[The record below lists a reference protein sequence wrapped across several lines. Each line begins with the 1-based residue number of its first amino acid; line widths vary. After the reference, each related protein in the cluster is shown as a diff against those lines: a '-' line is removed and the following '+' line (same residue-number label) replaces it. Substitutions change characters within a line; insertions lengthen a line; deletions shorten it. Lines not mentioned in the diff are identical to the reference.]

1 MSSDAESIYRH
12 QVQASIAAM
21 EASLVLG
28 PAVSKAATLMT
39 DALGKGQHLY
49 ACGNGGSAA
58 DASHFTTELLCRLKD
73 DRAPLPAVALT
84 ADSSFLTAT
93 SNDYGYDEVFARQV
107 RGLGKAGDVLVAI
120 STSGNSANIRLALEA
135 AKEREMATVSL
146 LGREGGLCAGLAD
159 AEIIVPCQSTA
170 RIQEVHQVIIHTL
183 CLITEHTLFGMPD
196 SL

>member
-1 MSSDAESIYRH
+1 MSSDAESIYR
-12 QVQASIAAM
+12 QQIQASIASM

-28 PAVSKAATLMT
+28 PDVSKAAKLMAN
-39 DALGKGQHLY
+39 ALGKGQHLY

-73 DRAPLPAVALT
+73 DRPPLPAVALT

-107 RGLGKAGDVLVAI
+107 RGLGKSGDVLVAI
-120 STSGNSANIRLALEA
+120 STSGDSTNIKLALEM
-135 AKEREMATVSL
+135 AKEQNMVTVSL

-183 CLITEHTLFGMPD
+183 CLITEHTLFDMPNH
-196 SL
+196 L